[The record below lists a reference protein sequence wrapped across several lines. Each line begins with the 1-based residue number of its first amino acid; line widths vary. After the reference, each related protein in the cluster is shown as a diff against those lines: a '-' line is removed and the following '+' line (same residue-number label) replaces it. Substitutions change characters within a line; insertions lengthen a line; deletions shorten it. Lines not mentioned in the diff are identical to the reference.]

1 MIILEIFKI
10 IAIIIGCIVGFSIL
24 VVLLLALCP
33 FRYKIIFTKSGS
45 ILKVNGSVRW
55 LLGFVTVRCMYIEN
69 AFKYYIRLAGFK
81 ILDSNKDPDKTGS
94 KKTITKDKKKA
105 ASAVRSASRNE
116 KSEDNLKR
124 KNEKKASARKRK
136 IKGITKKI
144 KDMIRLIRDDSF
156 KPALKRVRIE
166 FLNLLSHI
174 RPRKLSGEILLGL
187 ESPDKTAL
195 VYAAAANMINI
206 IDADVMLEPDMN
218 EQVFDCNIT
227 AQGRLYLGYIM
238 IIAIRSFFDNE
249 FMAFVK
255 KLRSK

>member
-1 MIILEIFKI
+1 
-10 IAIIIGCIVGFSIL
+10 
-24 VVLLLALCP
+24 
-33 FRYKIIFTKSGS
+33 
-45 ILKVNGSVRW
+45 
-55 LLGFVTVRCMYIEN
+55 
-69 AFKYYIRLAGFK
+69 
-81 ILDSNKDPDKTGS
+81 
-94 KKTITKDKKKA
+94 
-105 ASAVRSASRNE
+105 
-116 KSEDNLKR
+116 
-124 KNEKKASARKRK
+124 
-136 IKGITKKI
+136 
-144 KDMIRLIRDDSF
+144 MIRLIRDDSF

-174 RPRKLSGEILLGL
+174 RPRKLSGELLLGL